1 MERLSAPAP
10 GRVPSKSSVLR
21 GGTLPHDMRT
31 LSPLVLCGS
40 GTIAEA
46 STRGLPVMLFNFLPG
61 QEEGNVPFVIK
72 SGFGDYS
79 KEPAVIARVTHT
91 CTQRAP

>member
-1 MERLSAPAP
+1 MVVGELEAFVLS
-10 GRVPSKSSVLR
+10 
-21 GGTLPHDMRT
+21 LPCAYWFW
-31 LSPLVLCGS
+31 SICWA

-46 STRGLPVMLFNFLPG
+46 STRGLPCMLFNFLPG

-79 KEPAVIARVTHT
+79 RDPKVGATHGIG
-91 CTQRAP
+91 RNLSEVPVGV